1 MAPRPQDRPDDRP
14 AISFAIPYYD
24 NRRYLAEAIASVRAQ
39 TFGDWDLMVVDDCGP
54 EPAHELVESLGDARV
69 TYVRNEVNLGLSG
82 NWNECVRLARGSW
95 VTLLHG
101 DDRLL
106 PRYAERVLAAAER
119 RPGLAALFTDVVT
132 IGATGEPTTTAADFA
147 KRFFPR
153 PKHDHDLHGDEATSV
168 LLAGN
173 YILCPTL
180 CLNREKV
187 GPEPFDTRWRFVPDW
202 AFTVGLL
209 LEGETLHSVR
219 EPLLEYRRHAS
230 SQTSLQTVD
239 ASRFTE
245 EIEFLDE
252 MAALAA
258 RRGWSASERAAR
270 RRISVRGHLAQKA
283 LADVVRGRFGAARS
297 KGRIL
302 YRDLRRRAH
311 HPDA

>member
-1 MAPRPQDRPDDRP
+1 MSPRTSAR
-14 AISFAIPYYD
+14 IGFAIPYYD
-24 NRRYLAEAIASVRAQ
+24 NPGYLAEAVASVRAQ
-39 TFGDWDLMVVDDCGP
+39 TVEDWELMVVDDCGP
-54 EPAHELVESLGDARV
+54 EPVRELVESLGDPRV
-69 TYVRNEVNLGLSG
+69 SYVRNEVNLGLSG
-82 NWNECVRLARGSW
+82 NWNECVRLARAPW
-95 VTLLHG
+95 VTLVHA

-106 PRYAERVLAAAER
+106 PRYAERVLAVAEA
-119 RPGLAALFTDVVT
+119 RPGLAALFTDAVT

-153 PKHDHDLHGDEATSV
+153 PKHDHDLNGDQATSV

-187 GPEPFDTRWRFVPDW
+187 GPAPFESRWRFVPDW

-209 LEGETLHSVR
+209 LEDETLHSIR

-239 ASRFTE
+239 ATRFVE
-245 EIEFLDE
+245 EIAFLEE
-252 MAALAA
+252 MAERAA

-270 RRISVRGHLAQKA
+270 RRVSVRGHLAQKA
-283 LADVVRGRFGAARS
+283 LVDLVRGRLGAARV

-302 YRDLRRRAH
+302 NRDLRRRAH

>member
-1 MAPRPQDRPDDRP
+1 VSHPVPPRPP

-24 NRRYLAEAIASVRAQ
+24 NRAYLAEAIASIRAQ
-39 TFGDWDLMVVDDCGP
+39 TVEDWELVVVDDCGP
-54 EPAHELVESLGDARV
+54 EPAGDLVAALGDPRV
-69 TYVRNEVNLGLSG
+69 TYVRNQTNLGLSG
-82 NWNECVRLARGSW
+82 NWNECVRLARGPW

-106 PRYAERVLAAAER
+106 PRYAERVLAAAGG
-119 RPGLAALFTDVVT
+119 RPAPAAVFTDAVT
-132 IGATGEPTTTAADFA
+132 IGPTGEPTTTAADLA

-153 PKHDHDLHGDEATSV
+153 PRHDHDLQGDEATAV

-180 CLNREKV
+180 CLDRERL
-187 GPEPFDTRWRFVPDW
+187 GTAPFDTRWRFVPDW

-219 EPLLEYRRHAS
+219 QPLLEYRRHAT
-230 SQTSLQTVD
+230 SQTSKQTVD

-245 EIEFLDE
+245 EIAFLDE
-252 MAALAA
+252 MAELAG
-258 RRGWSASERAAR
+258 RNGWSASERAAR
-270 RRISVRGHLAQKA
+270 RRVSVRGHLVQKA
-283 LADVVRGRFGAARS
+283 LVDVLRGRGAAARA

-302 YRDLRRRAH
+302 HRDLRGRAH

>member
-1 MAPRPQDRPDDRP
+1 MAPRPDDRP

-39 TFGDWDLMVVDDCGP
+39 TFGDWELMVVDDCGP
-54 EPAHELVESLGDARV
+54 EPAPELVESLGDARV
-69 TYVRNEVNLGLSG
+69 TYVRNQVNLGLSG
-82 NWNECVRLARGSW
+82 NWNECVRLARGPW

-106 PRYAERVLAAAER
+106 PRYAERVLAAAEG

-132 IGATGEPTTTAADFA
+132 IGANGEPTTTAADFA

-153 PKHDHDLHGDEATSV
+153 PNHDHDLQGDEATSV

-180 CLNREKV
+180 CLNREQV
-187 GPEPFDTRWRFVPDW
+187 GPAPFDSRWRFVPDW

-209 LEGETLHSVR
+209 LGGETLHSVR

-245 EIEFLDE
+245 EIAFLDE
-252 MAALAA
+252 MAELAA

-283 LADVVRGRFGAARS
+283 LADVVRGRFRAARS